1 MPRPILVSACLLGL
15 ATRYDGTAKPNP
27 AVLAWLTRESRQ
39 PIPVCPEQLGGLP
52 TPRPRCFFLRGD
64 GAAVVAG
71 TGTVVNADEEPRNE
85 VFLRAALATLQLAQ
99 LTGCCEALFKEGSP
113 SCGCTRIDR
122 NGERVPGMG
131 VTTALLRR
139 NKIMVRSESEL

>member
-1 MPRPILVSACLLGL
+1 MPQPILVSACLLGL
-15 ATRYDGTAKPNP
+15 APRFDGTSKPNP
-27 AVLAWLTRESRQ
+27 AVLAWLEREARQ

-52 TPRPRCFFLRGD
+52 TPRPRCFFLHGD
-64 GAAVVAG
+64 GEAVLDGRGAVV
-71 TGTVVNADEEPRNE
+71 NSDLEPRNE
-85 VFLRAALATLQLAQ
+85 PFLHAAKATLQLAQ

-131 VTTALLRR
+131 VT
-139 NKIMVRSESEL
+139 